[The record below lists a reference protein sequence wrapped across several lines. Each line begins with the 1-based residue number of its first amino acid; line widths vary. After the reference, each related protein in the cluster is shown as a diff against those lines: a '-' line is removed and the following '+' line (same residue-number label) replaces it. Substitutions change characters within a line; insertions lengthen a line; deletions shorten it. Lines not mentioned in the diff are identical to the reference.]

1 MIKIPQKIIS
11 NIYLDN
17 AATAPICNVAKSA
30 VNAYID
36 EYGNP
41 SSLHKMGKDAS
52 KLIAESRRVIAK
64 YLSASERE
72 IFFTSGG
79 SESNT
84 WAVMGLAELFGKQ
97 GKKHIISSTIEH
109 HSVLGSLDSLKK
121 MGFEITLIAPEENG
135 IINPDNIKEAI
146 RDDTAFVSIMWVNNE
161 IGTIQRVKDI
171 GCICREHNVP
181 FHVDAVQAVGH
192 IPVDIKSVDLLSA
205 SGHKFGGLKGTGFLY
220 CSRSIKLP
228 PLIYGGSQNYGKR
241 AGTEN
246 MLGIISMSAALKDSC
261 SHLFLDSSRIY
272 VMRERLLD
280 RLLKIPDARLNGNR
294 EVRVPGNINISFK
307 DVMGESLA
315 LLLSSKGIYVSTTSA
330 CSSTFK
336 KESHVLQAINAP
348 PEYINGTIRITIG
361 RENTIDDI
369 DAAATQIE
377 DIIIQLRKL
386 KEV

>member
-1 MIKIPQKIIS
+1 MIKIPQRGAS

-17 AATAPICNVAKSA
+17 AATSPVCNAAKSA
-30 VNAYID
+30 INSCID

-52 KLIAESRRVIAK
+52 KLIMESRRVIAK

-84 WAVMGLAELFGKQ
+84 WAIMGLAELFSKQ
-97 GKKHIISSTIEH
+97 DKKHIISSTIEH
-109 HSVLGSLDSLKK
+109 HSILGALDSLTK
-121 MGFEITLIAPEENG
+121 MGFEVTLIPPEENG
-135 IINPDNIKEAI
+135 IIDPHKIEDAI
-146 RDDTAFVSIMWVNNE
+146 RDDTAFVSIIWVNNE

-228 PLIYGGSQNYGKR
+228 SLIYGGSQNYGKR

-246 MLGIISMSAALKDSC
+246 TLGIISMSSALKDSC
-261 SHLFLDSSRIY
+261 SHLFADSSRIY

-307 DVMGESLA
+307 DIVGESLA
-315 LLLSSKGIYVSTTSA
+315 LLLSSKGTFVSTTSA

-336 KESHVLQAINAP
+336 KESHVLQAINTP

-361 RENTIDDI
+361 RENTIDEI
-369 DAAATQIE
+369 DTIATQIE
-377 DIIIQLRKL
+377 DIVKQLRKL